1 MFKFKYLFN
10 KEWKYINDNDHN
22 SMVFYLNWRS
32 FNVKDIIINDIIPIA
47 SLFTQGTLKLNYL
60 TPDIDKL
67 N

>member
-1 MFKFKYLFN
+1 
-10 KEWKYINDNDHN
+10 
-22 SMVFYLNWRS
+22 MVFYLNWRS